1 MFDCPETTPLQI
13 YMGSVPFILVADAD
27 LARTVNNRLID
38 RSLGQQLTADRTEK
52 DNEQLL
58 GLATAK

>member
-1 MFDCPETTPLQI
+1 
-13 YMGSVPFILVADAD
+13 MGSVPFILVADAD